1 MDYQHAWDRP
11 VIAGLKFLRKDENNR
26 STMKLQV
33 GRNELL
39 SALSAVIGVVERRQT
54 LPVLSNFLL
63 DLRDDE
69 LVVTG
74 TDLEI
79 ELEAR
84 ARVQNLAPGRATVPA
99 RKLFDI
105 CRGLPEGAEISLE
118 VGGDKALLKSGRS
131 RYSLS
136 CLKADEF
143 PALGRVTDGR
153 ELSMAQAQLRSLIE
167 RTQFAMAQQDVRY
180 YLNGTLLEVDAG
192 RVRAVATDGHRLAL
206 SEATLE
212 TGISERI
219 QVIVPRKAIL
229 ELQRLLDSTDE
240 PAKVRISATQIE
252 VDLDVVRLTTKL
264 IDGRFPDYERVVP
277 ESGDKKLQADR
288 EMVKRALA
296 RTAILSN
303 EKFRGVRLTID
314 GSKLSLQ
321 THNPEHEEA
330 EEDLE
335 VGYEG
340 GPIEIGFNV
349 NYLLDAL
356 GALNSEQFVM
366 ELKNADSSGLIH
378 ALDDESSKYV
388 VMPMRL

>member
-1 MDYQHAWDRP
+1 
-11 VIAGLKFLRKDENNR
+11 
-26 STMKLQV
+26 MKLQV

-63 DLRDDE
+63 ELKDDE
-69 LVVTG
+69 LIVTG

-84 ARVQNLAPGRATVPA
+84 ARVQNLAPGKATIPA

-105 CRGLPEGAEISLE
+105 CRGLPEGAEISLDAS
-118 VGGDKALLKSGRS
+118 GDKALLKSGRS

-136 CLKADEF
+136 CVKADEF
-143 PALGRVTDGR
+143 PALGRVVDGKSLQISR
-153 ELSMAQAQLRSLIE
+153 QQLRGLIE

-180 YLNGTLLEVDAG
+180 YLNGTLFEVDAQ
-192 RVRAVATDGHRLAL
+192 RVRTVATDGHRLAL
-206 SEATLE
+206 SEVVLS
-212 TGISERI
+212 TGISERL
-219 QVIVPRKAIL
+219 QVIVPRKAVL
-229 ELQRLLDSTDE
+229 ELQRLLDATDE
-240 PAKVRISATQIE
+240 PATVKISATQIE

-277 ESGDKKLQADR
+277 DSGDKKLQADR
-288 EMVKRALA
+288 ELVKRALA

-335 VGYEG
+335 VSYEG

-356 GALNSEQFVM
+356 GALSGEQFVM

-378 ALDDESSKYV
+378 GADDLLSKYV

>member
-1 MDYQHAWDRP
+1 
-11 VIAGLKFLRKDENNR
+11 
-26 STMKLQV
+26 MKLQV

-63 DLRDDE
+63 ELKDDE

-118 VGGDKALLKSGRS
+118 VGSDKALLKSGRS

-136 CLKADEF
+136 CLKAEEF
-143 PALGRVTDGR
+143 PALGRVGEGKT
-153 ELSMAQAQLRSLIE
+153 LSLPRQQLRGLIE

-180 YLNGTLLEVDAG
+180 YLNGTLLEVDAK

-206 SEATLE
+206 SEIEAD
-212 TGISERI
+212 TGVGEKL
-219 QVIVPRKAIL
+219 QVIVPRKAVL
-229 ELQRLLDSTDE
+229 ELQRLLDATEE
-240 PAKVRISATQIE
+240 PATVKIGASQIE

-288 EMVKRALA
+288 ETVKRALA

-303 EKFRGVRLTID
+303 EKFRGVRLTIE

-335 VGYEG
+335 VSYEG

-378 ALDDESSKYV
+378 AADSLASKYV

>member
-1 MDYQHAWDRP
+1 
-11 VIAGLKFLRKDENNR
+11 
-26 STMKLQV
+26 MKLQV

-63 DLRDDE
+63 ELKDDE
-69 LVVTG
+69 LIVTG

-84 ARVQNLAPGRATVPA
+84 ARVQNLAPGRATIPA

-118 VGGDKALLKSGRS
+118 VGAEKAQLKSGRS
-131 RYSLS
+131 RYSLA
-136 CLKADEF
+136 CLRAEEF
-143 PALGRVTDGR
+143 PAMGRVAEGVSLTLQQG
-153 ELSMAQAQLRSLIE
+153 QLKRLIE
-167 RTQFAMAQQDVRY
+167 KTQFAMAQQDVRY
-180 YLNGTLLEVDAG
+180 YLNGMLLEVNSQ
-192 RVRAVATDGHRLAL
+192 RVRSVATDGHRLAL
-206 SEATLE
+206 SEVATD
-212 TGISERI
+212 TGFSEVS
-219 QVIVPRKAIL
+219 QVIVPRKAVI
-229 ELQRLLDSTDE
+229 ELQRLLD
-240 PAKVRISATQIE
+240 ATEESVTVKIGAGQIE
-252 VDLDVVRLTTKL
+252 VDLDVVRMTSKL

-277 ESGDKKLQADR
+277 DSGDKQVNADR

-303 EKFRGVRLTID
+303 EKFRGVRLSLD
-314 GSKLSLQ
+314 GDKLSLQ

-335 VGYEG
+335 VAYDGT
-340 GPIEIGFNV
+340 PMEIGFNV

-356 GALNSEQFVM
+356 SALDGERFVM
-366 ELKNADSSGLIH
+366 LLKNSDSSGLIH
-378 ALDDESSKYV
+378 GADDDSSKYV

>member
-1 MDYQHAWDRP
+1 
-11 VIAGLKFLRKDENNR
+11 
-26 STMKLQV
+26 MKLQV

-63 DLRDDE
+63 ELKDDE
-69 LVVTG
+69 LIVTG

-118 VGGDKALLKSGRS
+118 VGGDKAQLKSGRS

-143 PALGRVTDGR
+143 PAMGRVAEGQTLTLAR
-153 ELSMAQAQLRSLIE
+153 AQLKNVIE

-180 YLNGTLLEVDAG
+180 YLNGMLVEVNG
-192 RVRAVATDGHRLAL
+192 KRVRTVATDGHRLAL
-206 SEATLE
+206 SEVELD
-212 TGISERI
+212 TGFKDQV

-229 ELQRLLDSTDE
+229 ELQRLLDASEETVS
-240 PAKVRISATQIE
+240 VRIGAGQIE
-252 VDLDVVRLTTKL
+252 ADLDVVRMTSKL

-288 EMVKRALA
+288 ETVKRALA

-303 EKFRGVRLTID
+303 EKFRGVRLALD
-314 GSKLSLQ
+314 GTTLTLQ

-330 EEDLE
+330 EEALE
-335 VGYEG
+335 VAYDG

-356 GALNSEQFVM
+356 GALSGEQFVM
-366 ELKNADSSGLIH
+366 ELKNSDSSGLIH
-378 ALDDESSKYV
+378 GADDLSSKYV

>member
-1 MDYQHAWDRP
+1 
-11 VIAGLKFLRKDENNR
+11 
-26 STMKLQV
+26 MKLQV

-39 SALSAVIGVVERRQT
+39 MALQAVIGVVERRQT

-63 DLRDDE
+63 ETKDDE
-69 LVVTG
+69 LIVTG

-79 ELEAR
+79 ELESR

-105 CRGLPEGAEISLE
+105 CRGLPEGAEISMDLS
-118 VGGDKALLKSGRS
+118 GDKATLKSGRS

-136 CLKADEF
+136 CLKAEEF
-143 PALGRVTDGR
+143 PAMGRLAEGKKLTLPRKD
-153 ELSMAQAQLRSLIE
+153 LKNLIE
-167 RTQFAMAQQDVRY
+167 KTQFAMAQQDVRY
-180 YLNGTLLEVDAG
+180 YLNGMLLEITPK
-192 RVRAVATDGHRLAL
+192 RVRTVATDGHRLAL
-206 SEATLE
+206 SEVATDTGFKE
-212 TGISERI
+212 TL

-229 ELQRLLDSTDE
+229 ELLRLLDGGDDNITLKLGAGQVQAD
-240 PAKVRISATQIE
+240 
-252 VDLDVVRLTTKL
+252 VDVIRLTSKL

-277 ESGDKKLQADR
+277 EGGDKRVLGDR
-288 EMVKRALA
+288 EQVRRALA

-303 EKFRGVRLTID
+303 EKFRGVRLQLES
-314 GSKLSLQ
+314 GKLTLQ

-335 VGYEG
+335 VGYDG
-340 GPIEIGFNV
+340 AALEIGFNV

-356 GALNSEQFVM
+356 SALGSEQFVM

-378 ALDDESSKYV
+378 AEGDPSSKYV

>member
-1 MDYQHAWDRP
+1 
-11 VIAGLKFLRKDENNR
+11 
-26 STMKLQV
+26 MKLQV

-63 DLRDDE
+63 ELRDDE
-69 LVVTG
+69 LIVTG

-118 VGGDKALLKSGRS
+118 MTGDKAQLKSGRS

-143 PALGRVTDGR
+143 PALGRVVDGK
-153 ELSMAQAQLRSLIE
+153 ELQLPRNQLRSLIE

-180 YLNGTLLEVDAG
+180 YLNGTLLEVGAN

-206 SEATLE
+206 SEIEAD
-212 TGISERI
+212 TGIGERL
-219 QVIVPRKAIL
+219 QVIVPRKAVL
-229 ELQRLLDSTDE
+229 ELQRLLDATDD
-240 PAKVRISATQIE
+240 PAQIRISATQIE

-288 EMVKRALA
+288 ETVKRALA

-314 GSKLSLQ
+314 GNKLGLQ

-335 VGYEG
+335 VSYEG

-356 GALNSEQFVM
+356 GALVSEEFVM

-378 ALDDESSKYV
+378 AAGDESSKYV

>member
-1 MDYQHAWDRP
+1 
-11 VIAGLKFLRKDENNR
+11 
-26 STMKLQV
+26 MKLQV

-39 SALSAVIGVVERRQT
+39 MALQAVIGVVERRQT

-63 DLRDDE
+63 ETRDDE
-69 LVVTG
+69 LIVTG

-79 ELEAR
+79 ELESR

-105 CRGLPEGAEISLE
+105 CRGLPEGADISLDLS
-118 VGGDKALLKSGRS
+118 GDKATLKSGRS

-136 CLKADEF
+136 CLKAEEF
-143 PALGRVTDGR
+143 PAMGRLAEGKKLTLPR
-153 ELSMAQAQLRSLIE
+153 KELKNLIE

-180 YLNGTLLEVDAG
+180 YLNGMLLEVTPK
-192 RVRAVATDGHRLAL
+192 RVRTVATDGHRLAL
-206 SEATLE
+206 SEVASDTGFKETL
-212 TGISERI
+212 

-229 ELQRLLDSTDE
+229 ELLRLLDGGDDNITLKLG
-240 PAKVRISATQIE
+240 AGQIQAD
-252 VDLDVVRLTTKL
+252 VDVIRLTSKL

-277 ESGDKKLQADR
+277 EGGDKRVIGDR
-288 EMVKRALA
+288 EQVKRALA

-303 EKFRGVRLTID
+303 EKFRGVRLQLES
-314 GSKLSLQ
+314 GKLTLQ

-335 VGYEG
+335 VNYD
-340 GPIEIGFNV
+340 GPALEIGFNV

-356 GALNSEQFVM
+356 SALGTEQFVM

-378 ALDDESSKYV
+378 AEGDPSSKYV

>member
-1 MDYQHAWDRP
+1 
-11 VIAGLKFLRKDENNR
+11 
-26 STMKLQV
+26 MKLQV

-54 LPVLSNFLL
+54 LPVLANFLL
-63 DLRDDE
+63 ELKDDE

-79 ELEAR
+79 ELQAR

-118 VGGDKALLKSGRS
+118 LSGDKAQLKSGRS

-143 PALGRVTDGR
+143 PAMGRVTDGK
-153 ELSMAQAQLRSLIE
+153 ELTLTRGQLKGVIE
-167 RTQFAMAQQDVRY
+167 KTQFAMAQQDVRY
-180 YLNGTLLEVDAG
+180 YLNGMLIEVNAE
-192 RVRAVATDGHRLAL
+192 RVRSVATDGHRLAL
-206 SEATLE
+206 SEVGVD
-212 TGISERI
+212 TGFTELV

-229 ELQRLLDSTDE
+229 ELQRLLDSSDE
-240 PAKVRISATQIE
+240 SVTVRIGAGQIE
-252 VDLDVVRLTTKL
+252 ADLDVVRLTSKL

-277 ESGDKKLQADR
+277 DSGDKTLQADR
-288 EMVKRALA
+288 ETVRRALA

-303 EKFRGVRLTID
+303 EKFRGVRLSLEGTT
-314 GSKLSLQ
+314 LTLQ

-330 EEDLE
+330 EEALE
-335 VGYEG
+335 VSYEG

-356 GALNSEQFVM
+356 SALTGEQFVM
-366 ELKNADSSGLIH
+366 ELKNSDSSGLIRG
-378 ALDDESSKYV
+378 AEDLGSKYV

>member
-1 MDYQHAWDRP
+1 
-11 VIAGLKFLRKDENNR
+11 
-26 STMKLQV
+26 MKLQV

-69 LVVTG
+69 LIVIG

-84 ARVQNLAPGRATVPA
+84 AQVQNLAPGRATIPA

-105 CRGLPEGAEISLE
+105 CRGLPEGAEITLDVS
-118 VGGDKALLKSGRS
+118 GDKALLKSGRS
-131 RYSLS
+131 RYSLT

-143 PALGRVTDGR
+143 PTIGRVAEGKTLQVPR
-153 ELSMAQAQLRSLIE
+153 NQLRSLIE

-206 SEATLE
+206 SEIAIE
-212 TGISERI
+212 TGFAERS

-229 ELQRLLDSTDE
+229 ELQRLLDVTEE
-240 PAKVRISATQIE
+240 PAQVRIGSTQIE
-252 VDLDVVRLTTKL
+252 VDLDAVRLTTKL

-277 ESGDKKLQADR
+277 DSGDKKLQADR

-303 EKFRGVRLTID
+303 EKFRGVRLTIE
-314 GSKLSLQ
+314 GTKLSLQ

-335 VGYEG
+335 VSFEG

-378 ALDDESSKYV
+378 AADDESSKYV